1 MVGTHAPSR
10 LRRPSVILSLHLP
23 ATLTADYA
31 HSVPLRWIALR
42 TLTLV
47 LLVRGEL
54 AVVRDTTYYASQLH
68 SMFLEHAGLHA
79 ILIEYPLPVLL
90 VMVPQFLLGR
100 MNPVAFALLFAATM
114 LFCDACFTYVL
125 WRADG
130 RRRGYATNFWLWFVP
145 CVGPMAYFRF
155 DLVPAVLTGAAVLMV
170 ARNPATSGALTA
182 FGAAVK
188 LWPAIM
194 LPILLLRRDI
204 RTRVLAGFLVAAGAI
219 LLGTITIG
227 GLSRTLSPVRY
238 QAERGLQIESVAAS
252 PLMLARSFAPRRWPL
267 RVSRFRSW
275 EIYGPWVHGSLVATT
290 VLTGLG
296 LVVLAGLWWRAL
308 RSDVVT
314 LPLLGWMF
322 LATAL
327 VVTVTNKALSPQY
340 ILWLG
345 GPFAGLASQSTDR
358 QIRRAG
364 SILLV
369 IAVLTHVIFPIAYSS
384 LTVHS
389 WKSGYAASL
398 LVARNALLLYLTCLA
413 CHRVWQLLARRADSA
428 APSRPLPV
436 QSLPSRA

>member
-10 LRRPSVILSLHLP
+10 LRRPSIVLSLHLP
-23 ATLTADYA
+23 AALTADYA
-31 HSVPLRWIALR
+31 HSVPVRWITLR
-42 TLTLV
+42 ALTLV
-47 LLVRGEL
+47 LLVRGESV
-54 AVVRDTTYYASQLH
+54 VVRDTTYYARQLH
-68 SMFLEHAGLHA
+68 GMFIEHAGLHA
-79 ILIEYPLPVLL
+79 TLIEYPLPVLL
-90 VMVPQFLLGR
+90 VMAPQFLLGG
-100 MNPVAFALLFAATM
+100 MNPVAFGLLFAATM
-114 LFCDACFTYVL
+114 LLCDACFTYVL

-145 CVGPMAYFRF
+145 CIGPMAYFRF

-170 ARNPATSGALTA
+170 ARKPATSGALTA

-188 LWPAIM
+188 LWPAVM

-204 RTRVLAGFLVAAGAI
+204 RTRVLAGFLVAGGAI
-219 LLGTITIG
+219 LMGTITLG
-227 GLSRTLSPVRY
+227 GLSRTLSPARY
-238 QAERGLQIESVAAS
+238 QGERGLQIESVVAS
-252 PLMLARSFAPRRWPL
+252 PLMLARSFAPRTWRL

-290 VLTGLG
+290 VLAGLG

-308 RSDVVT
+308 RSDMVT
-314 LPLLGWMF
+314 VPLLGWMF

-327 VVTVTNKALSPQY
+327 VVTVTDKALSPQY

-345 GPFAGLASQSTDR
+345 GPFAGLASHSTDR

-369 IAVLTHVIFPIAYSS
+369 IAVLTHVIFPLAYSS
-384 LTVHS
+384 LTAHG
-389 WKSGYAASL
+389 WRSGCAASL
-398 LVARNALLLYLTCLA
+398 LVARNALLVYLGCLA
-413 CHRVWQLLARRADSA
+413 CLRVWQLLAQRADSA
-428 APSRPLPV
+428 PSRPPPV